1 MARLMG
7 DFGGPIS
14 PNFVFPP
21 PRSSFAVEERG
32 PRGGVEGG
40 VLSSSSLFD
49 ANLRRRRAVDG
60 GMM

>member
-7 DFGGPIS
+7 DFGGPIF

-21 PRSSFAVEERG
+21 PFPRSSFAVEERE
-32 PRGGVEGG
+32 PRRGGVEGG
-40 VLSSSSLFD
+40 VLSSSS
-49 ANLRRRRAVDG
+49 NLRRRRAVDG